1 MFLSAQ
7 QQAAQKNLSWVLA
20 GKLAQRILR
29 GEYAPGSIL
38 PGEIELGEAFG
49 ISRTAVREAVKTLAA
64 KGMLLPRPR
73 IGTRVLPQ
81 SSWNFLDKDL
91 LSWWMEVES
100 FPQVVDA
107 FLIMRQ
113 SLEPQA
119 CMLAAAPGNEAQKS
133 KLIAIMAQMT
143 ELKEH
148 FDRQRWVEVDM
159 AFHEH
164 IYEMSNNPFL
174 SSFANL
180 FRPVYYNYFMSI
192 TDKYVVKLDL
202 HQAIVDAIVSADARA
217 AHNACL
223 ELLNTPA

>member
-1 MFLSAQ
+1 MSFSAQ

-20 GKLAQRILR
+20 GKLAQRILQ
-29 GEYAPGSIL
+29 GEYTPGSIL
-38 PGEIELGEAFG
+38 PGEIELGEEFG
-49 ISRTAVREAVKTLAA
+49 VSRTAVREAVKTLAA

-91 LSWWMEVES
+91 LAWWMEVES
-100 FPQVVDA
+100 FPRVVDA
-107 FLIMRQ
+107 FLVMRF

-119 CMLAAAPGNEAQKS
+119 CMLAATLGDDKQKK
-133 KLIAIMAQMT
+133 KLVAIMAKMS
-143 ELKEH
+143 ELEHH
-148 FDRQRWVEVDM
+148 FDRQQWVDVDM

-164 IYEMSNNPFL
+164 IYDMSNNPFL

-180 FRPVYYNYFMSI
+180 FRSVYYNYFMSI

-202 HQAIVDAIVSADARA
+202 HQAIVDAIISADARA
-217 AHNACL
+217 AHDACL